1 MTPIQ
6 SENESLFDVHVLS
19 LHLNSAIILLLEI
32 KERIMPAY
40 LVKCTVTKTVDKT
53 SALLLGLEETT
64 SEHKLEF
71 VVNHSDDD
79 YEKELIE
86 VQELIIAEYFSEWK
100 LKYNAQTKVY
110 VSMDAQKE
118 VFFNSIT
125 KLPTVSVIYSI

>member
-1 MTPIQ
+1 
-6 SENESLFDVHVLS
+6 
-19 LHLNSAIILLLEI
+19 
-32 KERIMPAY
+32 MPAY